1 VEPALDSIPAA
12 VDRARAALD
21 ALADLGEEVQ
31 DEWRYVQDLR
41 EAWAGRLGDVAT
53 GRADDPLPRG
63 AAAAIAA
70 VADEAARIHDPHR
83 AIDWLS
89 TLPQVVLAALDERP

>member
-12 VDRARAALD
+12 IDRARAALD
-21 ALADLGEEVQ
+21 ALADLGEEVE
-31 DEWRYVQDLR
+31 DEWQYVQDLR
-41 EAWAGRLGDVAT
+41 EAWAGRHDDVAAA
-53 GRADDPLPRG
+53 RADDPLPAG
-63 AAAAIAA
+63 AALAIAA
-70 VADEAARIHDPHR
+70 VADVAALIDDPHR